1 MLSVNLKVSLCTK
14 FGLAKFFNPFLDLR
28 PDCGF
33 QSAKIRYKYRGEPGV
48 NYSIISMITIV
59 DLSSQSKKYS
69 SGLNIS

>member
-48 NYSIISMITIV
+48 NYINHIY
-59 DLSSQSKKYS
+59 DYYC
-69 SGLNIS
+69 

>member
-1 MLSVNLKVSLCTK
+1 MSENCRSWVNGSLVGKKVVC
-14 FGLAKFFNPFLDLR
+14 FNPFLDLR

-59 DLSSQSKKYS
+59 DLSSQSKNTV
-69 SGLNIS
+69 LV